1 MRETVFPVAER
12 LYAEGIAFVFVTGC
26 EEDFGKPYGDE
37 PVLRKPF
44 GEAELD
50 RCVRMLMDRVLH
62 VD

>member
-1 MRETVFPVAER
+1 MFPVAER

-50 RCVRMLMDRVLH
+50 RCVRSR
-62 VD
+62 